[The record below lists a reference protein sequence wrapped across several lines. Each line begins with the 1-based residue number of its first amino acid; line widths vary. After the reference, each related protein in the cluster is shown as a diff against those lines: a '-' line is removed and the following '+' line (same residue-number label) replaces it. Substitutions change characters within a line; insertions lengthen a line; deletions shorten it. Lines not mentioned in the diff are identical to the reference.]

1 MNEYLTESELA
12 KELQMSRQTLLA
24 LRKDGLPYRKVR
36 GVIRYVPEEVDAW
49 LSVHCQGK
57 QPSCKKTT
65 EKQS

>member
-49 LSVHCQGK
+49 LSVHCQGERLSNNE
-57 QPSCKKTT
+57 PM
-65 EKQS
+65 ER

>member
-49 LSVHCQGK
+49 LAVHCQGK
-57 QPSCKKTT
+57 RISNIKPM
-65 EKQS
+65 EL

>member
-24 LRKDGLPYRKVR
+24 LRKDGMPYRKVR

-49 LSVHCQGK
+49 LSVHCQGES
-57 QPSCKKTT
+57 PSNNKPM
-65 EKQS
+65 ER